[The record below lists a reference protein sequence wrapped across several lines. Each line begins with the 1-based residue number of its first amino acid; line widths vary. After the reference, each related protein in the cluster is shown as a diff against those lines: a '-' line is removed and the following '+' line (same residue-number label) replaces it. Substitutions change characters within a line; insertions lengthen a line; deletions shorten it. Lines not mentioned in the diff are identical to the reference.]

1 MGLIVTLENTYV
13 YWLSL
18 VIWGIATVFLWLGL
32 KRQLF
37 LNEEELYLKALLKV
51 NRRHLPLAEIQQL
64 QVAKNGIL
72 IITVKERQYCLLMG
86 RRTSQRFLV
95 EQANHPLLKDKIK
108 IINKIDFLVD

>member
-51 NRRHLPLAEIQQL
+51 NQRHLPLAEIQQL